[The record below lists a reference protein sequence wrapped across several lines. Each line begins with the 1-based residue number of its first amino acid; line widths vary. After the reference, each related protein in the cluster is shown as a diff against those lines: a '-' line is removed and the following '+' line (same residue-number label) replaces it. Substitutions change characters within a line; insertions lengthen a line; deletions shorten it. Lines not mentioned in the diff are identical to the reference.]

1 MDKLRFPIIKKPL
14 PEPKSL
20 SMDDYLRFVSF
31 NIKYTLNMGAYQ
43 NWKKD
48 SAVNVAFVF
57 KPKRRVF

>member
-14 PEPKSL
+14 PEPKIL

-31 NIKYTLNMGAYQ
+31 NLKHTFNKGPYQ

-57 KPKRRVF
+57 KPKRRVL